1 MHRTGTRRAV
11 DRAAV
16 RAAGACRAARGT
28 TGRPGETAENLA
40 LMRRIDEQY
49 LRTPFYGSRKMAVV
63 LGVNRKRVQRLMRV
77 MGIEAIYP
85 KRRTTWPGAGHKIYP
100 YLLRN
105 VAIARPDQVWS
116 SDITYVPLRHGFLY
130 LVAVMDW
137 YSRYVL
143 ALAIVEH
150 AHGRASAW
158 RRSTRRCR
166 AASRR
171 SSTAIKG
178 ASSRPRRSRRDW
190 KRAASRSAWMAAAE
204 RSTTCSSSGCGG
216 A

>member
-1 MHRTGTRRAV
+1 MDRTGTSRAD

-16 RAAGACRAARGT
+16 RAGGPVALARWYY
-28 TGRPGETAENLA
+28 RPAGETAENLA

-49 LRTPFYGSRKMAVV
+49 LRTPFYGSRKMAEV

-105 VAIARPDQVWS
+105 VAITRPDQVWS

-143 ALAIVEH
+143 SWRLSNTLDGELLPGGA
-150 AHGRASAW
+150 GRGA
-158 RRSTRRCR
+158 RPGD
-166 AASRR
+166 SRR
-171 SSTAIKG
+171 SSTATKG

-190 KRAASRSAWMAAAE
+190 SRRAWRSAWMAAAG